1 MMNIIL
7 STSFFELTIL
17 ISVLALVV
25 ILILVVLFF
34 MSRQYIVSSEKIS
47 PYECGF
53 EPFSTAREKH
63 NIQFIVIA
71 ILFILFYLELV
82 FLIPW
87 ILFSCELSFFSF
99 FVIIGFLVLLVLGFM
114 VEILAGLLDNT
125 SATVSGKGWGG

>member
-53 EPFSTAREKH
+53 EPFSTARE
-63 NIQFIVIA
+63 
-71 ILFILFYLELV
+71 
-82 FLIPW
+82 
-87 ILFSCELSFFSF
+87 
-99 FVIIGFLVLLVLGFM
+99 IGRAHV
-114 VEILAGLLDNT
+114 
-125 SATVSGKGWGG
+125 